1 MITLQDLITET
12 LNIFESED
20 IKQLEKE
27 RMRLY
32 MKVKNWKKSGKDTSE
47 LEKQLNDAKKRLS
60 DAKKAA
66 RLASKGA
73 VVTPQQSTPS
83 GDDSLFGDLGTA
95 GFGSLD
101 IDSLMNDKTTDE
113 KLIKDNIEQ
122 FLKDNFNIREIDINT
137 RIKIVKKKDTFVVN
151 GLKSMMRI
159 IIFNKDITSLTNGMF
174 EWGKCSCVFEVKDCH
189 KLTDLTG
196 SPKSCEHFY
205 CENCNSLTSLKGA
218 PQEANTFR
226 CSSCANLK
234 TLEGAPQE
242 CEYFYCSEC
251 NSLTSLKGAPI
262 SCGHFYCNYCDNLV
276 SLEGAPENC
285 MALFCERCKKL
296 KSLKGCPDKLYKLF
310 CSFSNITSFKGG
322 PTHCS
327 SVSANN
333 TNIKDLYGLPENLI
347 TLQVSACDSLES
359 FEGCPQKLKF
369 LVCKNCPKL
378 KSIKGCPPNAT
389 IDASYSPIKD
399 IVPKNKPQ

>member
-32 MKVKNWKKSGKDTSE
+32 MKVKNWKKSGKGTSE

-66 RLASKGA
+66 RSTSKGA

-101 IDSLMNDKTTDE
+101 IDSMMNDKTTDE

-122 FLKDNFNIREIDINT
+122 FLKDNFNIKEIDINT

-151 GLKSMMRI
+151 GLKRI
-159 IIFNKDITSLTNGMF
+159 IILNKDITSLTNGMF
-174 EWGKCSCVFEVKDCH
+174 EWGKCSGVFEVKDCH

-196 SPKSCEHFY
+196 SPKSCEYFY

-226 CSSCANLK
+226 CSGCTNLK
-234 TLEGAPQE
+234 TLEGAPRE
-242 CEYFYCSEC
+242 CDYFYCENC

-276 SLEGAPENC
+276 SLEG
-285 MALFCERCKKL
+285 
-296 KSLKGCPDKLYKLF
+296 
-310 CSFSNITSFKGG
+310 
-322 PTHCS
+322 
-327 SVSANN
+327 
-333 TNIKDLYGLPENLI
+333 
-347 TLQVSACDSLES
+347 
-359 FEGCPQKLKF
+359 CPQKLKF
-369 LVCKNCPKL
+369 LACKNCPKL
-378 KSIKGCPPNAT
+378 KSIKGCPPNAI
-389 IDASYSPIKD
+389 IDADYSPVKD
-399 IVPKNKPQ
+399 IVSKNKA